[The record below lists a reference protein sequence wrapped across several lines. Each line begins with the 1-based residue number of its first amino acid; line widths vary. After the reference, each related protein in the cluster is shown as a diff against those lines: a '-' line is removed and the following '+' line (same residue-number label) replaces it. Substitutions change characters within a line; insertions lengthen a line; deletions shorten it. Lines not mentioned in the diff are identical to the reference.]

1 MLEFIDS
8 HAHIY
13 QPSFDQDI
21 SVVVQRSL
29 EAGVNRI
36 VLPNIDLES
45 VPRVLALSRMFPD
58 VCLPTI
64 GLHPCDVKEDFESVL
79 QQLRDIAFQP
89 TDFPNAKIF
98 AIGETG
104 LDYYWDTT
112 FVEEQKRALV
122 EQISWSKTLQ
132 LPIIL
137 HTRNSIQDTIN
148 IIAEHHDEHLTGVFH
163 CFSGNLSE
171 AKQIVEL
178 NGFYL
183 GIGGTI
189 TYKNSTLPEV
199 LKDIPM
205 EKIMLETDAPYLTP
219 VPHRGKRNESAYIP
233 LVAQKIAEIKGV
245 SIEEVA
251 EKTTYNAK
259 QMFAC

>member
-13 QPSFDQDI
+13 QPSFDQDMA
-21 SVVVQRSL
+21 SVVQRSL
-29 EAGVNRI
+29 EAGVNKI
-36 VLPNIDLES
+36 ILPNIDLES
-45 VPRVLALSRMFPD
+45 VPRILALSRMFPE

-64 GLHPCDVKEDFESVL
+64 GLHPCDVKADFETVL
-79 QQLRDIAFQP
+79 QQLRVMAFHP

-112 FVEEQKRALV
+112 FVEEQKSALA

-137 HTRNSIQDTIN
+137 HTRNSIQDTID
-148 IIAEHHDEHLTGVFH
+148 IVAEHYDEQLKGVFH
-163 CFSGNLSE
+163 CFSGHLSE
-171 AKQIVEL
+171 ARQITEMD
-178 NGFYL
+178 GFYL
-183 GIGGTI
+183 GIGGTV
-189 TYKNSTLPEV
+189 TYKNSALPEV
-199 LKDIPM
+199 LKDIPL

-233 LVAQKIAEIKGV
+233 LVAQKIAELKGV
-245 SIEEVA
+245 SIEKVA
-251 EKTTYNAK
+251 EQTTANAK
-259 QMFAC
+259 RLFAC